1 MGRLKAALAAGL
13 LTMASGHTTF
23 KLPAAPGVP
32 GVALYPNTA
41 PSGGY
46 GAHRLRDAGTGTRRR
61 TRRRGCKRA
70 GAHGRERPTRRV
82 LQGDHF
88 PGRPFTRLLPPR

>member
-1 MGRLKAALAAGL
+1 MGRHATMLAGAILACLVTAAC
-13 LTMASGHTTF
+13 GHTTF

-46 GAHRLRDAGTGTRRR
+46 GARCRATHACADSCEHSAARWQENTRAIAVARSPSAPKGSR
-61 TRRRGCKRA
+61 S
-70 GAHGRERPTRRV
+70 PV
-82 LQGDHF
+82 
-88 PGRPFTRLLPPR
+88 P